1 MITLNVP
8 HKTKENWNAPFRK
21 IGSSWKGDRLIT
33 TRYCY
38 RDGRDGAVTTKT
50 IEMRGMVPC
59 FGNRIPN
66 KKIFG
71 YLEEMSKIV
80 NERR

>member
-1 MITLNVP
+1 MMTLNVP
-8 HKTKENWNAPFRK
+8 NKTKENWNAPFRK

-33 TRYCY
+33 TQYCY
-38 RDGRDGAVTTKT
+38 REEVVTTNT
-50 IEMRGMVPC
+50 VEMRGMVPC
-59 FGNRIPN
+59 FGNRIPD
-66 KKIFG
+66 KKVFG

>member
-8 HKTKENWNAPFRK
+8 NKTKENWNAPFRK

-33 TRYCY
+33 TQYCY
-38 RDGRDGAVTTKT
+38 RDEVVTTKT
-50 IEMRGMVPC
+50 VEMRGMVPC
-59 FGNRIPN
+59 FGNRMPD

>member
-1 MITLNVP
+1 MMILNVP
-8 HKTKENWNAPFRK
+8 NKTKENWNAPFRK

-33 TRYCY
+33 TQYCY
-38 RDGRDGAVTTKT
+38 REDVVTTKT
-50 IEMRGMVPC
+50 VEMRGMVPC
-59 FGNRIPN
+59 FGNRIPD

>member
-1 MITLNVP
+1 MTLNVP
-8 HKTKENWNAPFRK
+8 NKTKENWNAPFRK

-33 TRYCY
+33 TQYCY
-38 RDGRDGAVTTKT
+38 REEVVTTKT
-50 IEMRGMVPC
+50 VEMRGMVPC
-59 FGNRIPN
+59 FGNRIPD
-66 KKIFG
+66 KKVFG

>member
-1 MITLNVP
+1 MMTLNVP
-8 HKTKENWNAPFRK
+8 NKTKENWNAPFRK

-33 TRYCY
+33 TQYCY
-38 RDGRDGAVTTKT
+38 REEVVTTKT
-50 IEMRGMVPC
+50 VEMRGMVPC
-59 FGNRIPN
+59 FGNRIPD
-66 KKIFG
+66 KKVFG

>member
-1 MITLNVP
+1 MTLNVQ

-21 IGSSWKGDRLIT
+21 IGSSWKGDLLIT

-38 RDGRDGAVTTKT
+38 RDGVVTTKT

-59 FGNRIPN
+59 FGNRITTDKN
-66 KKIFG
+66 VFG

>member
-1 MITLNVP
+1 MTLNVQ

-33 TRYCY
+33 TQYCY
-38 RDGRDGAVTTKT
+38 HEEVVTTKT
-50 IEMRGMVPC
+50 VEMRGMVPC
-59 FGNRIPN
+59 FGNRIPD

>member
-1 MITLNVP
+1 MITLNVT

-21 IGSSWKGDRLIT
+21 IGSSWKGDLLIT

-38 RDGRDGAVTTKT
+38 SDGVVTTKT

-59 FGNRIPN
+59 FGNRIPD
-66 KKIFG
+66 KKVFG

>member
-1 MITLNVP
+1 MITLNVS

-38 RDGRDGAVTTKT
+38 RDEVVTTNT

-59 FGNRIPN
+59 FGNRIPD

-71 YLEEMSKIV
+71 YLEEMAKIV

>member
-8 HKTKENWNAPFRK
+8 NKTKENWNAPFRK

-33 TRYCY
+33 TQYCY
-38 RDGRDGAVTTKT
+38 REEVVTTKT
-50 IEMRGMVPC
+50 VEMRGMVPC
-59 FGNRIPN
+59 FGNRIPD
-66 KKIFG
+66 KKVFG

>member
-1 MITLNVP
+1 MITPNIP

-38 RDGRDGAVTTKT
+38 RDGVVTTKT

-59 FGNRIPN
+59 FGNRIPD
-66 KKIFG
+66 KTVCG

>member
-1 MITLNVP
+1 MMTLNVP
-8 HKTKENWNAPFRK
+8 NKTKENWNAPFRK

-33 TRYCY
+33 TQYCY
-38 RDGRDGAVTTKT
+38 RKKGVTTKT
-50 IEMRGMVPC
+50 VEMRGMVPC
-59 FGNRIPN
+59 FGNRIPD
-66 KKIFG
+66 KKVFG

>member
-1 MITLNVP
+1 MMTLNVP
-8 HKTKENWNAPFRK
+8 NKTKENWNAPFRK

-33 TRYCY
+33 TQYCY
-38 RDGRDGAVTTKT
+38 REEVVTTKT
-50 IEMRGMVPC
+50 VEMRGMVPC
-59 FGNRIPN
+59 FGNRIPD